1 MAGWLRSA
9 CGVARWPKRLAATPM
24 RSAQAQNF
32 DCGSCAALRA
42 GWSEIKSSNTI
53 CRAVFARSE
62 DAFTFMPGDGVRMQL
77 AASTRSPST
86 STMQA
91 RQLPSAR

>member
-9 CGVARWPKRLAATPM
+9 SGVARWPKRLADTFM

-32 DCGSCAALRA
+32 DCGSCDVSRL
-42 GWSEIKSSNTI
+42 GWSEINSSNTI
-53 CRAVFARSE
+53 CRAVLARSE
-62 DAFTFMPGDGVRMQL
+62 TAFTFMPGDGLRMQL
-77 AASTRSPST
+77 AASTRSPSI